1 MYSVI
6 LASGS
11 PRRSEIL
18 EQVGIEFSVISSAIE
33 EISTKNIPEEIVLE
47 LATMKAKDVAGQ
59 ISEASIII
67 GADTMVALNGQVM
80 GKPKDEE
87 DAKDM
92 LRKIQGKKHQ
102 VYTGVC
108 VIIKEINRERNKKTE
123 QESEKIIS
131 FTEKTEVWV
140 YPMTEEQIEAYVR
153 TGEPVDKAGAYGI
166 QGKFAAHIEKIEGDY
181 FNIVGFPVARFYQT
195 LRKEGILL

>member
-108 VIIKEINRERNKKTE
+108 VIIKEINRKRNKKTE

>member
-108 VIIKEINRERNKKTE
+108 VIIKEINREKDKKTE
-123 QESEKIIS
+123 LESEKIIS